1 MVELNAFFMKHIFP
15 LPAEHPI
22 CVTRILMIGLMAA
35 PSTRQFYTY
44 ITDTQCKRLGTQCW
58 VFIMI
63 TASELIL
70 SIKFGRELF
79 SHTQLGMLVVWLVL
93 LVAVSCLGLL
103 ASSRLWRWRRQ
114 GRTSP
119 PEEEME
125 EEEKVNAFLTGAV
138 AGSQVKRRVKKKP
151 GLD

>member
-1 MVELNAFFMKHIFP
+1 MNAFFMKHIFP

-22 CVTRILMIGLMAA
+22 CVMRILTIGLMAA

-79 SHTQLGMLVVWLVL
+79 SHTQLGMVVVWLVL
-93 LVAVSCLGLL
+93 LVLAGGNYPSVLAACLLTAL
-103 ASSRLWRWRRQ
+103 CYLETTRQ
-114 GRTSP
+114 KTDTQTTERHTD
-119 PEEEME
+119 
-125 EEEKVNAFLTGAV
+125 
-138 AGSQVKRRVKKKP
+138 KRQTYRQQTQTVGKNKTA
-151 GLD
+151 D

>member
-1 MVELNAFFMKHIFP
+1 MNAFFMKHIFP

-22 CVTRILMIGLMAA
+22 CVLRILTIGLMAA

-93 LVAVSCLGLL
+93 LVVVSCLGLL
-103 ASSRLWRWRRQ
+103 ASTQLWRWRRQ
-114 GRTSP
+114 ARAVL
-119 PEEEME
+119 PEEEIE
-125 EEEKVNAFLTGAV
+125 EEEKVKTFLAS
-138 AGSQVKRRVKKKP
+138 ADNKIKQRVKRKAR
-151 GLD
+151 LD

>member
-1 MVELNAFFMKHIFP
+1 MNTFFMKHIFP

-22 CVTRILMIGLMAA
+22 CVTRILMIGLIAA

-79 SHTQLGMLVVWLVL
+79 SHTQLGMLVVWLAL

-103 ASSRLWRWRRQ
+103 ASTQLWRWRRQ
-114 GRTSP
+114 GRDSP

-125 EEEKVNAFLTGAV
+125 EEEKVNAFLKGA
-138 AGSQVKRRVKKKP
+138 AADNNRVKRRVKKKAV
-151 GLD
+151 LE

>member
-1 MVELNAFFMKHIFP
+1 MNAFFMKHIFP

-79 SHTQLGMLVVWLVL
+79 SHTQLGMVVVWLVL

-114 GRTSP
+114 GRASSSP

-125 EEEKVNAFLTGAV
+125 KEEKVKAFLTGAA
-138 AGSQVKRRVKKKP
+138 AGSRVNRRVKNKA